1 MHHKFATKLIAS
13 CAGITPAIHVFA
25 HDGHGLGGSHWHA
38 SDVWGFV
45 ALGAMVALA
54 VWLGRGGK

>member
-1 MHHKFATKLIAS
+1 MKTRSAILFIAA
-13 CAGITPAIHVFA
+13 CAAFTPASTAFA

-38 SDVWGFV
+38 SDAWGFA
-45 ALGAMVALA
+45 ALAVMAALA